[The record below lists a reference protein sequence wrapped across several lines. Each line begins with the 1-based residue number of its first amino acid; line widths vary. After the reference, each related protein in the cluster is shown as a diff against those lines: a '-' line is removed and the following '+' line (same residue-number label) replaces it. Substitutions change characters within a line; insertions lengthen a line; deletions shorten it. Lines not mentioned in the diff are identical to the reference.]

1 MSKLDTS
8 VDMSELE
15 ALKKEKEQEKAKD
28 LKGKVSK
35 KAEVSEDTTEPEGL
49 EDLENPTDPYRSDIL
64 KMLAKQ
70 GITEADLD
78 DARQSF
84 GKVFCFPWNENKV
97 YIFRPLFRKEWNAI
111 KEVAQ
116 DQEHLNFLIIKQ
128 GCLHP
133 RFVSIVEL
141 QEDIAGIQDTLSE
154 VIMRSSGF
162 IALEEAMATVRE
174 L

>member
-15 ALKKEKEQEKAKD
+15 ALKAEKAK
-28 LKGKVSK
+28 
-35 KAEVSEDTTEPEGL
+35 AQEEAQEEEVSQDAEEVEDPT
-49 EDLENPTDPYRSDIL
+49 NPFRSDIL
-64 KMLAKQ
+64 EMLEKQ

-78 DARQSF
+78 NARESF
-84 GKVFCFPWNENKV
+84 GKVFCFPWNEDKV
-97 YIFRPLFRKEWNAI
+97 YVFRPLYRKEWNTI
-111 KEVAQ
+111 KEVAE
-116 DQEHLNFLIIKQ
+116 DQEHLNYLIIRQ

-133 RFVSIVEL
+133 KFTTIVEL

-154 VIMRSSGF
+154 IIMRSSGF